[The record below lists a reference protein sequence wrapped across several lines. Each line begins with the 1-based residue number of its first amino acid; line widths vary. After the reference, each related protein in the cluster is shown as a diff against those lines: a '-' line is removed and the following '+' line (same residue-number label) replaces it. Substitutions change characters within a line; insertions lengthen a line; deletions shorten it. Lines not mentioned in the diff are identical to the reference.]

1 MSTWDLIDQFITALG
16 SAVLIT
22 FIVCASILVLVLML
36 LLATVKDYPERLQRA
51 IDAVKSLRYPKRRKR
66 TPTKNTSEQ
75 PGGRVA

>member
-36 LLATVKDYPERLQRA
+36 LLATRGEVS
-51 IDAVKSLRYPKRRKR
+51 SL
-66 TPTKNTSEQ
+66 S
-75 PGGRVA
+75 